1 MIALLSSV
9 IAVCMAVGVMFLRF
23 KAAKKPITKKKII
36 LPPIFMSTGAMMYF
50 LPDFRLT
57 SLEIVEAI
65 SIGIIF
71 SIFLIKT
78 TKFEIKG
85 EHIFMK
91 PSKAFIFILVGLL
104 AVRVALK
111 SYLSQSIDLAELSG
125 MFFLLAF
132 AMIVSWRI
140 AMYRSFTKLKKT
152 IKELEFLYR
161 KSSSFYV
168 LLEFFSSELIC
179 LILNV
184 FEHFVMQQV

>member
-1 MIALLSSV
+1 MPLCPSDSGCLTESCVPVTRVFAFIVKRTRFVSCALH
-9 IAVCMAVGVMFLRF
+9 
-23 KAAKKPITKKKII
+23 
-36 LPPIFMSTGAMMYF
+36 
-50 LPDFRLT
+50 
-57 SLEIVEAI
+57 
-65 SIGIIF
+65 IGLIF

-140 AMYRSFTKLKKT
+140 AMYRSYAKLEKT
-152 IKELEFLYR
+152 IK
-161 KSSSFYV
+161 KSWNF
-168 LLEFFSSELIC
+168 
-179 LILNV
+179 
-184 FEHFVMQQV
+184 

>member
-1 MIALLSSV
+1 MIALLSSIV
-9 IAVCMAVGVMFLRF
+9 AVCMAVGVMFLRF
-23 KAAKKPITKKKII
+23 KAAKKPVTKKKII

-50 LPDFRLT
+50 LPEFRLT

-65 SIGIIF
+65 SIGLIF

-78 TKFEIKG
+78 TKFEIRN
-85 EHIFMK
+85 EHINMK

-104 AVRVALK
+104 VVRVALK

-140 AMYRSFTKLKKT
+140 AMYRSFTKLEKT
-152 IKELEFLYR
+152 IKR
-161 KSSSFYV
+161 AGISK
-168 LLEFFSSELIC
+168 
-179 LILNV
+179 
-184 FEHFVMQQV
+184 